1 MLHVKCNCRFEQ
13 RGGDDR
19 LMGSLIHGM
28 LHLEEKANKSWSLD
42 RDPGCIH
49 VCLCVILWGER
60 GRSASKQSQLLTLNT
75 HTQTQ
80 SHTPTP
86 V

>member
-13 RGGDDR
+13 RGDDR

-28 LHLEEKANKSWSLD
+28 LHLEEKANKSQSLD
-42 RDPGCIH
+42 CDLGCVH
-49 VCLCVILWGER
+49 VCLCVILRGEPA
-60 GRSASKQSQLLTLNT
+60 RSASKQSQLLTLNT